1 MGRARRSQ
9 NLVTS
14 FTYLRCESRLKC
26 PNCGL
31 IVDRQFIGAHNIWM
45 RGSGV
50 TPSGEKANDILPND
64 PGGESRLMPPKALR
78 SQVLMNAHDG

>member
-1 MGRARRSQ
+1 
-9 NLVTS
+9 
-14 FTYLRCESRLKC
+14 
-26 PNCGL
+26 
-31 IVDRQFIGAHNIWM
+31 M